1 MKQIV
6 VVGSINMD
14 LVANVE
20 AFPKPGETIH
30 SLGVAYLPGG
40 KGANQ
45 AVAAAR
51 SGARVRMVG
60 AVGTDSFG
68 RALVDNLAAS
78 GVDTAGVLRKEGHS
92 GIAIITVDR
101 TGENCIVL
109 SGGSNKAFGFG
120 EIEDRIP
127 WDDAFA
133 ILLQNEIDWQ
143 VNEAVMRE
151 ARRRGVP
158 VWFNPAPAV
167 KPEPEM
173 LGMIDTCVLNETE
186 IEVLTGMNVSGPEE
200 AERAAGLLA
209 ESGVSQVVVTLGDK
223 GCVRV
228 GRDGGTVRVP
238 AFRVR
243 AVDTTAAGDTFI
255 GAMAAASSEGKRA
268 PEALRFASAAA
279 ALAVTR
285 PGAQAS
291 IPARDEVERML
302 AGL

>member
-285 PGAQAS
+285 PGAQSS